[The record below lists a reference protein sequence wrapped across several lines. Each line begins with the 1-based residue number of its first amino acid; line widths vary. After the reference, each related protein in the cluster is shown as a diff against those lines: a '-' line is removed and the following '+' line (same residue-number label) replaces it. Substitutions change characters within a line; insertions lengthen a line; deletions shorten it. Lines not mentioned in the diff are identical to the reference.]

1 MEETNF
7 PRHAMLGEEE
17 SSEAMDSPRPV
28 SAVAEEKTG
37 EKSASISDG
46 PSPVEIETGT
56 ISSTKLPR
64 TYWDKIKLIRTADL
78 KKKNHILGMMWRPL
92 VFLTFPV
99 IFYAGFSYG
108 SNLVWFNVLNATA
121 SLILANSPYNFKP
134 SMVGLS
140 YVSPLIGVAIGSFY
154 TGVLGDKFVLKL
166 ARKRG
171 GILESEY
178 RLWLFAPSLLLI
190 PGGLILWGVGAAH
203 HVHWF
208 GVVFAMGIIALTN
221 TIGLQLSVDYC
232 INSYKDLSGEAMV
245 TVILVRNTMSFAI
258 GYGITP
264 WVDNMGLQ
272 NAFIT
277 AAFAGLAQC
286 LTFLLMV
293 KYGKRLRQMSMKRY
307 AKYVEQMAAVGMIH

>member
-1 MEETNF
+1 M
-7 PRHAMLGEEE
+7 
-17 SSEAMDSPRPV
+17 
-28 SAVAEEKTG
+28 
-37 EKSASISDG
+37 
-46 PSPVEIETGT
+46 
-56 ISSTKLPR
+56 
-64 TYWDKIKLIRTADL
+64 DKIKLIRTEDL
-78 KKKNHILGMMWRPL
+78 KKDNHILGMMWRPL

-108 SNLVWFNVLNATA
+108 SNLVWFNVLNATS
-121 SLILANSPYNFKP
+121 SLILSNTPYNFKA
-134 SMVGLS
+134 SMVGVA

-154 TGVLGDKFVLKL
+154 TGVLGDKFVLRM
-166 ARKRG
+166 ARNRG

-264 WVDNMGLQ
+264 WIDGMGLQ
-272 NAFIT
+272 NCFVT
-277 AAFAGLAQC
+277 AAMVGLAQC
-286 LTFLLMV
+286 LTFLAMV
-293 KYGKRLRQMSMKRY
+293 RYGKSLRKMSMQRY
-307 AKYVEQMAAVGMIH
+307 AKYVEQMAKVGMIH